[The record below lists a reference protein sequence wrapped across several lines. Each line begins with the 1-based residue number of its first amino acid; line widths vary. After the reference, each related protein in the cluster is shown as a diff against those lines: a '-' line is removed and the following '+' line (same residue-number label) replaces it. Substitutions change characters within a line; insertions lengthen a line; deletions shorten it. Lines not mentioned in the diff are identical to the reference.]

1 MSSFRFKRFSV
12 VNERSA
18 MKVNSDGVLLGAA
31 VTLDSSVHDVLDV
44 GTGTGTIALMVAQ
57 RLDGIGTEY
66 SITGIDIDAPSAEEA
81 GGNFAASPWDGHL
94 HAQNIPL
101 QELDAAEASLDLIIS
116 NPPYFDDSLQ
126 NPDPRESAARHTTTL
141 GYRDLAI
148 FASRALRDGGILALI
163 LPSDVEKALVRECR
177 SRNLPL
183 KKITHVRTS
192 ARKQPKR
199 IIAEFQKG
207 FKGTAEERL
216 LTLGSEEYTELIKD
230 FYL

>member
-1 MSSFRFKRFSV
+1 
-12 VNERSA
+12 

-31 VTLDSSVHDVLDV
+31 VTLDSDTRKVLDV

-57 RLDGIGTEY
+57 RLEGICTDCT
-66 SITGIDIDAPSAEEA
+66 ITGIDIDSPSAEEA
-81 GGNFAASPWDGHL
+81 GENFAASPWAGHL

-101 QELDAAEASLDLIIS
+101 QEFDAADASLDLVIS

-126 NPDPRESAARHTTTL
+126 NPDPRESMARHTSSL

-148 FASRALRDGGILALI
+148 FSSRALRDGGILALI

-192 ARKQPKR
+192 IRKQPKR